1 MSTTESMVRNYM
13 KAVELFA
20 GIGGFRIACDR
31 LGIDTVWAND
41 IDGLAAQ
48 VYKNNFKK
56 GIFKE
61 GDITENIPSIPD
73 HDLLTAGFPCQPFSS
88 AGKKLGTEDIR
99 GTLFE
104 KIVQVLILK
113 KPKYFVLENVKR
125 LLSMDNG
132 EHFST
137 ILEALSK
144 IGYLIEWRLLNSIDF
159 GLPQHRE
166 RIIIIGHRNTNPV
179 SYLCNNNELES
190 LSEKT
195 KKNLSNVDSWIDII
209 KHSKKFLN
217 WGVAINGKF
226 AHANINLFS
235 EAKSKKTLKDI
246 LEEHPEKYFF
256 FTEDTLKRIENS
268 EYVNKYYNGVKILYN
283 QKGGARMG
291 YSIFGVDGVAPTLT
305 CTTSRHYERYEINSE
320 FRRLTNI
327 EYARIQGFP
336 DDHCRGVKVYNQYS
350 LYGNAVPPDMVE
362 WAIKK
367 TTSGNPVFFSDLNKD
382 KALSR

>member
-1 MSTTESMVRNYM
+1 MVRNYM

-144 IGYLIEWRLLNSIDF
+144 IGYLIEWRLLN
-159 GLPQHRE
+159 
-166 RIIIIGHRNTNPV
+166 
-179 SYLCNNNELES
+179 
-190 LSEKT
+190 
-195 KKNLSNVDSWIDII
+195 
-209 KHSKKFLN
+209 
-217 WGVAINGKF
+217 
-226 AHANINLFS
+226 
-235 EAKSKKTLKDI
+235 
-246 LEEHPEKYFF
+246 
-256 FTEDTLKRIENS
+256 
-268 EYVNKYYNGVKILYN
+268 
-283 QKGGARMG
+283 
-291 YSIFGVDGVAPTLT
+291 
-305 CTTSRHYERYEINSE
+305 
-320 FRRLTNI
+320 
-327 EYARIQGFP
+327 
-336 DDHCRGVKVYNQYS
+336 
-350 LYGNAVPPDMVE
+350 
-362 WAIKK
+362 
-367 TTSGNPVFFSDLNKD
+367 
-382 KALSR
+382 